1 MTTNDDEYRTKLLEA
16 VRSVQAEQEAREMT
30 DEQLLEVICSGLGL
44 PAGTTFTD
52 EQLEMIAK
60 HR

>member
-1 MTTNDDEYRTKLLEA
+1 MTTNNEEYRTQLIEA
-16 VRSVQAEQEAREMT
+16 ARRIRAKQEAKEMT
-30 DEQLLEVICSGLGL
+30 DGQLMEVICSGLGL
-44 PAGTTFTD
+44 PAGTSFTD

>member
-1 MTTNDDEYRTKLLEA
+1 MTSNNEEYRAQLIEA
-16 VRSVQAEQEAREMT
+16 VRSVQAKHEVKEMT
-30 DEQLLEVICSGLGL
+30 DQQLREVICSGLGL
-44 PAGTTFTD
+44 PLGTTFTD